1 MAAQT
6 YTNATALSAALEL
19 ANAAQMPELAAK
31 LAHMLEQASKPSK
44 RSDAPT
50 KQQMRNKQL
59 EIEIAQF
66 VRAQPEPLAAKTIAA
81 RMGSAEITSSQKAAS
96 LLKNAA
102 KMGWVVRLEVKGDVL
117 WGAGEVCPA

>member
-19 ANAAQMPELAAK
+19 ANAAQMPDLAAK

-44 RSDAPT
+44 RSDQPT

-59 EIEIAQF
+59 ELEIAKF
-66 VRAQPEPLAAKTIAA
+66 VRAQPEPLAAKDIAK

-96 LLKNAA
+96 LLKNAS

-117 WGAGEVCPA
+117 WGAGDVCPA

>member
-6 YTNATALSAALEL
+6 YTNATALAAAIDL
-19 ANAAQMPELAAK
+19 ANYADMPDLAAK
-31 LAHMLEQASKPSK
+31 LAHMLEQATKPSK
-44 RSDAPT
+44 RSDQPT

-81 RMGSAEITSSQKAAS
+81 RMGNAEITSSQKAAS

>member
-19 ANAAQMPELAAK
+19 ANAAQMPDLAAK
-31 LAHMLEQASKPSK
+31 LGHMLEQASKPSK
-44 RSDAPT
+44 RSDQPT

-59 EIEIAQF
+59 ELEIAKF
-66 VRAQPEPLAAKTIAA
+66 VRAQPEPLAAKDIAK
-81 RMGSAEITSSQKAAS
+81 RMGNAEITSSQKAAS

>member
-6 YTNATALSAALEL
+6 YTNATALATALDLATAAE
-19 ANAAQMPELAAK
+19 MPELAAK
-31 LAHMLEQASKPSK
+31 LAHMLEQATKPSK
-44 RSDAPT
+44 RSDTPT

-59 EIEIAQF
+59 ELEIAQF